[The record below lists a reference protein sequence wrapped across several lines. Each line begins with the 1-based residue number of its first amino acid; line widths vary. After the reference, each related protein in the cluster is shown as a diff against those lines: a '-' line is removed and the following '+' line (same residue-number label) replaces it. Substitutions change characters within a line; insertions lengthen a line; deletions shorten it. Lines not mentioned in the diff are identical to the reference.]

1 MQRQTLGIL
10 SAAHFFTDLNLGSL
24 PAILP
29 FLMATHGFDY
39 KSVAG
44 LVFASSC
51 LSTFVQPLFGWLAD
65 RSDRH
70 RFMGAGL
77 MLTGLSFGLIG
88 VLDSYWAIFCTVI
101 LAGVGSAVFHPEA
114 AKMTNL
120 MSGDR
125 RGIGMSIFSVGGNAG
140 FGVGPLL
147 AVALIGA
154 FGLRGL
160 LFFALLG
167 VLIGLPLMLTSS
179 RFAIPSTSS
188 VGTHAARSASSEAP
202 NDWRA
207 FGVLTVFIILRSICF
222 TGVISFLPLFCVHA
236 LHLSMETAGTTVSVL
251 AFSGAVFTLFGGW
264 WADRFGHLRMIKLG
278 SLLLIPAVALAV
290 VFESPLWVWLML
302 VPISLAFNM
311 TYSPFVVLG
320 QTYLARN
327 IGFASG
333 ITLGISFSAGG
344 LLAPA
349 LGWYGDEYGIMSVM
363 VLIIG
368 LAVLGAL
375 SAFLLR
381 DPGHAA
387 PVSSA
392 RT

>member
-1 MQRQTLGIL
+1 MRLRRSICRQALTHVGQTMVLCCIL
-10 SAAHFFTDLNLGSL
+10 KSL
-24 PAILP
+24 
-29 FLMATHGFDY
+29 
-39 KSVAG
+39 
-44 LVFASSC
+44 
-51 LSTFVQPLFGWLAD
+51 
-65 RSDRH
+65 
-70 RFMGAGL
+70 
-77 MLTGLSFGLIG
+77 
-88 VLDSYWAIFCTVI
+88 IFY
-101 LAGVGSAVFHPEA
+101 
-114 AKMTNL
+114 
-120 MSGDR
+120 
-125 RGIGMSIFSVGGNAG
+125 
-140 FGVGPLL
+140 
-147 AVALIGA
+147 A
-154 FGLRGL
+154 F
-160 LFFALLG
+160 LG

-179 RFAIPSTSS
+179 RFATPSTSS
-188 VGTHAARSASSEAP
+188 GGTHAARSASSEAP
-202 NDWRA
+202 NDWRV

-251 AFSGAVFTLFGGW
+251 AFSSAVFTLFGGW

-311 TYSPFVVLG
+311 TYSPFVVLS

-327 IGFASG
+327 VGFASG

-387 PVSSA
+387 PVSGV